1 MAYSD
6 ITINDPNAI
15 KRWLQNA
22 RFNTAIDLYDQAKTP
37 LTVLDF
43 GAGNGHLCL
52 KLANLDRQSKFL
64 CYEPSPTQRAQAVQL
79 VGNHPRIQIIDAL
92 DETRNLAVD
101 TTFCLEVMEH
111 LPEQEMER
119 ALDAILSITKPEGMM
134 IFGVPN
140 EIFGAAAYKGLFRL
154 FRRRGLLRHR
164 YSHYEASL
172 VNIFKAT
179 VGFPPKGR
187 PVHEMDGLINYHFT
201 HMGFDHRAFEKELA
215 RRDLLVKKLY
225 SPSRLL
231 GQALSPEIYYQVF
244 KRLP

>member
-15 KRWLQNA
+15 KRWLQAA
-22 RFNTAIDLYDQAKTP
+22 RFNTAIDLYGQTDTP

-52 KLANLDRQSKFL
+52 KLANVDRQSKFL

-79 VGNHPRIQIIDAL
+79 VGNHPRIQIIDTL
-92 DETRNLAVD
+92 DETCNLVAD
-101 TTFCLEVMEH
+101 ITFCLEVMEH
-111 LPEQEMER
+111 LPEREMEH
-119 ALDAILSITKPEGMM
+119 ALDAILSITKADGMM

-154 FRRRGLLRHR
+154 FRRRGALRHR
-164 YSHYEASL
+164 YSHFETSL
-172 VNIFKAT
+172 VNILKAT
-179 VGFPPKGR
+179 VGLPPKGR
-187 PVHEMDGLINYHFT
+187 PLYEMDGLINYHFT
-201 HMGFDHRAFEKELA
+201 HMGFDHRSFEKELA
-215 RRDLLVKKLY
+215 RRDLIVKKFY
-225 SPSRLL
+225 SPSRFL
-231 GQALSPEIYYQVF
+231 GQALSPEIYYQVA